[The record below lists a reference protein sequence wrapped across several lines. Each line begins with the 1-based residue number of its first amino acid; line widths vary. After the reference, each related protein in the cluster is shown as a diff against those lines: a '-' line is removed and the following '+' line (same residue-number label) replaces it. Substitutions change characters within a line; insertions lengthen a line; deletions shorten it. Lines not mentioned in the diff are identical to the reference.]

1 MKHQAIPY
9 GKQHVTDED
18 IRAVSAVLQGDFLTQ
33 GPCVSQFESAF
44 AEYVGA
50 KYAVAV
56 SNGTAALHLSVLA
69 LGLEPGQKVITTP
82 ITFAAS
88 ANCIRYCGA
97 EVVFVDID
105 PETYLLDLTKVREEL
120 ESAPK
125 GTFAGIIP
133 VDFAGRPV
141 DLEAFRELA
150 DEFELWILEDS
161 CHAPG
166 GYFVDKSGLKQACG
180 NGKFADCA
188 IFSFHPVKHIAAGE
202 GGMITT
208 DEAGIYDRLRQLRTH
223 GISKEPEQFRNDP
236 SLAWGGDQLHE
247 GRAGYPH
254 WYMEMQ
260 SLGFNY
266 RLSDIQ
272 AALGMSQLKR
282 AEQGLA
288 RRREIARVYAE
299 AFQGVSG
306 IIDRNL
312 EAKAPE
318 SNGHAHHL
326 YVIESTARNELYDRL
341 REAGIYAQIH
351 YIPTH
356 LMPYYQSLGWSKG
369 DLPEAERYYESC
381 ISLPMYP
388 SLTDDELDWCVQSV
402 IKISAT

>member
-1 MKHQAIPY
+1 MS
-9 GKQHVTDED
+9 VN
-18 IRAVSAVLQGDFLTQ
+18 L
-33 GPCVSQFESAF
+33 SAF

-105 PETYLLDLTKVREEL
+105 PDTYLLDLTKVREEL

-150 DEFELWILEDS
+150 DEFGLWILEDS

-166 GYFVDKSGLKQACG
+166 GYFVDKSGLKQTCG

-208 DEAGIYDRLRQLRTH
+208 DDAGIYDCLRQLRTH
-223 GISKEPEQFRNDP
+223 GILKEPEQFRNDP
-236 SLAWGGDQLHE
+236 SLAWGGGQLHE
-247 GRAGYPH
+247 GIAGYPR

-288 RRREIARVYAE
+288 RRRKVPR
-299 AFQGVSG
+299 FMLRRFKVSG
-306 IIDRNL
+306 IIDQFR
-312 EAKAPE
+312 AKAQ
-318 SNGHAHHL
+318 NQMA
-326 YVIESTARNELYDRL
+326 
-341 REAGIYAQIH
+341 
-351 YIPTH
+351 
-356 LMPYYQSLGWSKG
+356 MPITY
-369 DLPEAERYYESC
+369 
-381 ISLPMYP
+381 
-388 SLTDDELDWCVQSV
+388 T
-402 IKISAT
+402 